1 MAIKEYAA
9 KLIEQDA
16 TLKEIAE
23 QKETLWVNP
32 KFLPFEM
39 TDAVCQLVVSDADI
53 ADAEARLERFAPF
66 IRKCFPETECTNGII
81 ESPLKPIPEMQKG
94 LIEATGSP
102 ISGNLFLK
110 MDSHLAVAGSVKA
123 RGGIYEV
130 LKTAEDIALQSGML
144 HLTDDYAVLDT
155 EPGMEFPR
163 EPVGEVPAEK
173 AGDAVLL
180 HRCRLHRQP
189 RPLHRHHERKTRLQS
204 HRPHVCGRAAVE
216 KRPPAQPRSQGG
228 GVQVRLQHRRGR
240 GPQAGRR

>member
-102 ISGNLFLK
+102 SPAICS
-110 MDSHLAVAGSVKA
+110 S
-123 RGGIYEV
+123 RW
-130 LKTAEDIALQSGML
+130 TAIWRWQAPS
-144 HLTDDYAVLDT
+144 
-155 EPGMEFPR
+155 R
-163 EPVGEVPAEK
+163 PA
-173 AGDAVLL
+173 AASM
-180 HRCRLHRQP
+180 RC
-189 RPLHRHHERKTRLQS
+189 
-204 HRPHVCGRAAVE
+204 
-216 KRPPAQPRSQGG
+216 
-228 GVQVRLQHRRGR
+228 
-240 GPQAGRR
+240 

>member
-130 LKTAEDIALQSGML
+130 LYTAEQIALKEGLLKPGDSYEKFDSPEMRELLSNYSIAVGSTGNPP
-144 HLTDDYAVLDT
+144 HL
-155 EPGMEFPR
+155 P
-163 EPVGEVPAEK
+163 
-173 AGDAVLL
+173 
-180 HRCRLHRQP
+180 
-189 RPLHRHHERKTRLQS
+189 
-204 HRPHVCGRAAVE
+204 
-216 KRPPAQPRSQGG
+216 QG
-228 GVQVRLQHRRGR
+228 
-240 GPQAGRR
+240 QAI

>member
-81 ESPLKPIPEMQKG
+81 ESPA
-94 LIEATGSP
+94 EAHPRDAERPDRSNGQP
-102 ISGNLFLK
+102 
-110 MDSHLAVAGSVKA
+110 HLRQSVPQD
-123 RGGIYEV
+123 G
-130 LKTAEDIALQSGML
+130 
-144 HLTDDYAVLDT
+144 
-155 EPGMEFPR
+155 
-163 EPVGEVPAEK
+163 
-173 AGDAVLL
+173 
-180 HRCRLHRQP
+180 QP
-189 RPLHRHHERKTRLQS
+189 S
-204 HRPHVCGRAAVE
+204 
-216 KRPPAQPRSQGG
+216 GG
-228 GVQVRLQHRRGR
+228 GRLRQGPRRHL
-240 GPQAGRR
+240 

>member
-81 ESPLKPIPEMQKG
+81 ESPLKPIPEMQLS
-94 LIEATGSP
+94 LIH
-102 ISGNLFLK
+102 IS
-110 MDSHLAVAGSVKA
+110 
-123 RGGIYEV
+123 
-130 LKTAEDIALQSGML
+130 
-144 HLTDDYAVLDT
+144 
-155 EPGMEFPR
+155 EPT
-163 EPVGEVPAEK
+163 
-173 AGDAVLL
+173 
-180 HRCRLHRQP
+180 
-189 RPLHRHHERKTRLQS
+189 RP
-204 HRPHVCGRAAVE
+204 
-216 KRPPAQPRSQGG
+216 
-228 GVQVRLQHRRGR
+228 
-240 GPQAGRR
+240 

>member
-53 ADAEARLERFAPF
+53 AEAEARRERCAPF

-130 LKTAEDIALQSGML
+130 LKHAEDLAIAAGKLNVTDILQ
-144 HLTDDYAVLDT
+144 
-155 EPGMEFPR
+155 
-163 EPVGEVPAEK
+163 PVHR
-173 AGDAVLL
+173 AGG
-180 HRCRLHRQP
+180 LHRQP
-189 RPLHRHHERKTRLQS
+189 GPVHRHQQRRHRLQGQGA
-204 HRPHVCGRAAVE
+204 HVRR
-216 KRPPAQPRSQGG
+216 RPPVEERPAAQQG
-228 GVQVRLQHRRGR
+228 R
-240 GPQAGRR
+240 

>member
-94 LIEATGSP
+94 LIEATGQP
-102 ISGNLFLK
+102 
-110 MDSHLAVAGSVKA
+110 HLRQSVPQD
-123 RGGIYEV
+123 G
-130 LKTAEDIALQSGML
+130 
-144 HLTDDYAVLDT
+144 
-155 EPGMEFPR
+155 
-163 EPVGEVPAEK
+163 
-173 AGDAVLL
+173 
-180 HRCRLHRQP
+180 QP
-189 RPLHRHHERKTRLQS
+189 S
-204 HRPHVCGRAAVE
+204 
-216 KRPPAQPRSQGG
+216 GG
-228 GVQVRLQHRRGR
+228 GRLRQGPRRHL
-240 GPQAGRR
+240 

>member
-130 LKTAEDIALQSGML
+130 LKHAEDLAIAAGKLKV
-144 HLTDDYAVLDT
+144 TDNYEKLCSDEMRAFFNQYT
-155 EPGMEFPR
+155 
-163 EPVGEVPAEK
+163 VPATWACPSASAAPPSASRSRCTCPPTPASGRK
-173 AGDAVLL
+173 TCCAARVLKSL
-180 HRCRLHRQP
+180 SMPTTTP
-189 RPLHRHHERKTRLQS
+189 RPWL
-204 HRPHVCGRAAVE
+204 RAASS
-216 KRPPAQPRSQGG
+216 PTPTP
-228 GVQVRLQHRRGR
+228 
-240 GPQAGRR
+240 

>member
-94 LIEATGSP
+94 LMRSNGQP
-102 ISGNLFLK
+102 
-110 MDSHLAVAGSVKA
+110 HL
-123 RGGIYEV
+123 R
-130 LKTAEDIALQSGML
+130 QSLPQDG
-144 HLTDDYAVLDT
+144 
-155 EPGMEFPR
+155 
-163 EPVGEVPAEK
+163 
-173 AGDAVLL
+173 
-180 HRCRLHRQP
+180 QP
-189 RPLHRHHERKTRLQS
+189 S
-204 HRPHVCGRAAVE
+204 
-216 KRPPAQPRSQGG
+216 GG
-228 GVQVRLQHRRGR
+228 GRLRQGPRRHL
-240 GPQAGRR
+240 

>member
-81 ESPLKPIPEMQKG
+81 ESPLKRV
-94 LIEATGSP
+94 
-102 ISGNLFLK
+102 
-110 MDSHLAVAGSVKA
+110 AV
-123 RGGIYEV
+123 
-130 LKTAEDIALQSGML
+130 
-144 HLTDDYAVLDT
+144 
-155 EPGMEFPR
+155 P
-163 EPVGEVPAEK
+163 
-173 AGDAVLL
+173 
-180 HRCRLHRQP
+180 
-189 RPLHRHHERKTRLQS
+189 
-204 HRPHVCGRAAVE
+204 
-216 KRPPAQPRSQGG
+216 
-228 GVQVRLQHRRGR
+228 VRLSLNQIGEANILCARTRPKLIGGER
-240 GPQAGRR
+240 AKYTEED

>member
-1 MAIKEYAA
+1 MLSPNKIIAGRSAA
-9 KLIEQDA
+9 DWISSCPVVGDICELM
-16 TLKEIAE
+16 
-23 QKETLWVNP
+23 ETAWLNP
-32 KFLPFEM
+32 DKQPFEQAKAACPLGM
-39 TDAVCQLVVSDADI
+39 ADI
-53 ADAEARLERFAPF
+53 EDAAARLERFAPYLC
-66 IRKCFPETECTNGII
+66 RVFPETAESHGII
-81 ESPLKPIPEMQKG
+81 ESAVRPIPAMQKVLEETSDTAIAG
-94 LIEATGSP
+94 QVWIKLDSHLP
-102 ISGNLFLK
+102 ISG
-110 MDSHLAVAGSVKA
+110 SIKA

-155 EPGMEFPR
+155 EPFR
-163 EPVGEVPAEK
+163 E
-173 AGDAVLL
+173 AVLPLL

>member
-130 LKTAEDIALQSGML
+130 LKHAEDLAIAAGKLNV
-144 HLTDDYAVLDT
+144 TDNY
-155 EPGMEFPR
+155 
-163 EPVGEVPAEK
+163 EK
-173 AGDAVLL
+173 LCSD
-180 HRCRLHRQP
+180 
-189 RPLHRHHERKTRLQS
+189 EM
-204 HRPHVCGRAAVE
+204 RAFFNQNTV
-216 KRPPAQPRSQGG
+216 
-228 GVQVRLQHRRGR
+228 
-240 GPQAGRR
+240 

>member
-94 LIEATGSP
+94 AGSKQRAAA
-102 ISGNLFLK
+102 ISGQ
-110 MDSHLAVAGSVKA
+110 SVPQD
-123 RGGIYEV
+123 G
-130 LKTAEDIALQSGML
+130 
-144 HLTDDYAVLDT
+144 
-155 EPGMEFPR
+155 
-163 EPVGEVPAEK
+163 
-173 AGDAVLL
+173 
-180 HRCRLHRQP
+180 QP
-189 RPLHRHHERKTRLQS
+189 S
-204 HRPHVCGRAAVE
+204 
-216 KRPPAQPRSQGG
+216 GG
-228 GVQVRLQHRRGR
+228 GRLRQGPRRHL
-240 GPQAGRR
+240 